1 MPVNGR
7 NAIKLR
13 AKISPHPKRVVHYP
27 VKYKF
32 LKIAPAEAQQRRN
45 KGTWTKNVLSFN
57 MPKSSTAQAGVI
69 RIIFH

>member
-45 KGTWTKNVLSFN
+45 KGT
-57 MPKSSTAQAGVI
+57 
-69 RIIFH
+69 